1 LEQNQYFHFLYY
13 YYYYYLLWID
23 YPKFLR
29 FLLSYSFNLS
39 LLDHLD
45 WVMEMRHAGI
55 LHLWYLQRNIFHLK
69 DIILWMYAFVH
80 YHLPWFMFVKS
91 YLCPLLRIIYH
102 FFLCIV
108 YHHLKLELDQ
118 FFNGNFYCAC
128 RLLLFDGLLRLLISV
143 WLFFHPTHFMIKCL
157 LFSFYMSR
165 LHLNL

>member
-1 LEQNQYFHFLYY
+1 MEQNQYFHFLYY
-13 YYYYYLLWID
+13 YNLSWID

-45 WVMEMRHAGI
+45 LVMEMRHAGI

-69 DIILWMYAFVH
+69 DIILWMYEFVH
-80 YHLPWFMFVKS
+80 CHLPCFMFVKC

-108 YHHLKLELDQ
+108 FLHLKLALDQ
-118 FFNGNFYCAC
+118 FFRRNFHCAC
-128 RLLLFDGLLRLLISV
+128 RLLLIDGMV
-143 WLFFHPTHFMIKCL
+143 
-157 LFSFYMSR
+157 
-165 LHLNL
+165 N